1 MNGTFGKVQ
10 KRWLKT
16 ETKGKAGLES
26 ETGKAGVCRATA
38 GNVGKS
44 DRQPTEVMAL
54 RYSAHSTL
62 RPLSSGLVT
71 VYWFVLLVIL
81 WTFFSLML
89 IISSISLSR
98 GFLGN
103 HWQNLSWLKGV
114 ARQPDLGI

>member
-1 MNGTFGKVQ
+1 VQ

-81 WTFFSLML
+81 WTFFSLM
-89 IISSISLSR
+89 
-98 GFLGN
+98 FN
-103 HWQNLSWLKGV
+103 H
-114 ARQPDLGI
+114 